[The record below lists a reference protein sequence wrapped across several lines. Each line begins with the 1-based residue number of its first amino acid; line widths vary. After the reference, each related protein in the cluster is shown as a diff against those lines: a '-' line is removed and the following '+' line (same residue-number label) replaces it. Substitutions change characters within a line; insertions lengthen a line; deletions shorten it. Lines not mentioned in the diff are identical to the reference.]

1 MLNEEFDHQIDTDEE
16 WNHLEQEEAHG
27 INASDLWKE
36 LSEKIK
42 STPERPRDV
51 IINSLVE
58 NLGSRFA
65 SVRAQAEEDLLKM
78 GPSALGRLFEEK
90 KAFDTRLRELPY
102 YLGTTLDRM
111 IKKLVDE
118 KPTIPWKVAGENE
131 QSIYHLKAFIDSLE
145 GYPLNLRDRLKRI
158 DDISEILN
166 SDEAHGS
173 PLGKEARARL
183 EFEQKQ
189 LESTSPQAQK
199 LLMAE
204 ARVSYAAML
213 STHDEKRDV
222 NEIIDNLSKALSDS
236 PSLLLHYRF
245 AEAAKNLKAGEIT
258 GAMARLF
265 KKQVED
271 AIISAVEYGVDH
283 MDTNQLGLT
292 LKALAKQGIT
302 FMDSPARKA
311 IADALNKLT
320 SDNKGSFSGHLL
332 GHIEDLIDTL
342 ELQNENWFR
351 TYILRY
357 APVHHRYRK

>member
-1 MLNEEFDHQIDTDEE
+1 MLYEEFDDSFDVGEQWNAPAEE
-16 WNHLEQEEAHG
+16 IRG

-36 LSEKIK
+36 LSEKVK
-42 STPERPRDV
+42 PTPPEQPRDV
-51 IINSLVE
+51 ITNSLVE
-58 NLGSRFA
+58 NLSSKHA

-78 GPSALGRLFEEK
+78 GAGVLGRLFEEK
-90 KAFDTRLRELPY
+90 KAFDDRARDLPY

-118 KPTIPWKVAGENE
+118 KPSIPWKLDGENE

-158 DDISEILN
+158 DDIAEILKT
-166 SDEAHGS
+166 DETHGS
-173 PLGKEARARL
+173 PLGKEARSRL

-199 LLMAE
+199 LLTAE
-204 ARVSYAAML
+204 ARMSYAAML
-213 STHDEKRDV
+213 SAHDEKRDI
-222 NEIIDNLSKALSDS
+222 NEIVDNLSKALSDA
-236 PSLLLHYRF
+236 PSLILHYRF
-245 AEAAKNLKAGEIT
+245 AEAAKNIKEDELKGP
-258 GAMARLF
+258 MARLF
-265 KKQVED
+265 KKQIED
-271 AIISAVEYGVDH
+271 AVISAVEHGVDH
-283 MDTNQLGLT
+283 METNQLGIT
-292 LKALAKQGIT
+292 LKALAKQGMT

-342 ELQNENWFR
+342 QLQNENWYR
-351 TYILRY
+351 TYILRFG
-357 APVHHRYRK
+357 PIRFRK